1 MMLDIKKAN
10 LNWNG
15 KLKKLNMAKIKYIM
29 VHHTAHPSW
38 DVYSVHNFHKNTN
51 GWIGIGYNFFIN
63 RDGTIFEGRGLNVG
77 AGATGYNYNSIHV
90 CFAGNFENTN
100 PTQKQLES
108 GRKLIEYLLTLVPS
122 DVKIVGHKDIGRTAC
137 PGKKFPLD
145 SFKNIKKEVEDEK
158 MLKELSD
165 KYGEENVKKAL
176 TRLVETVNAGD
187 VPDEWAKEEL
197 TQAIEKKI
205 TDGTKPKMFVTR
217 QEVAIMINRSLEE
230 KK

>member
-10 LNWNG
+10 LKWNG
-15 KLKKLNMAKIKYIM
+15 KLKKLNMTKIKYIM

-63 RDGTIFEGRGLNVG
+63 PDGTIFEGRGFNVG

-137 PGKKFPLD
+137 PGKNFPLN
-145 SFKNIKKEVEDEK
+145 SFKNIKWEMGDEK

-165 KYGEENVKKAL
+165 KYGEEKVKTAL
-176 TRLVETVNAGD
+176 TKLIEAVNDDDTPA
-187 VPDEWAKEEL
+187 EWAKDEL
-197 TQAIEKKI
+197 TKAIDKKI
-205 TDGTKPKMFVTR
+205 TDGTKPKMFATR

>member
-1 MMLDIKKAN
+1 MMLDIKKVN
-10 LNWNG
+10 LKWNG

-63 RDGTIFEGRGLNVG
+63 RDGTIFEGRGLNIG

-100 PTQKQLES
+100 PTQKQIES
-108 GRKLIEYLLTLVPS
+108 GKKLIEYLLTLVSP
-122 DVKIVGHKDIGRTAC
+122 DVEIIGHGKTAC
-137 PGKKFPLD
+137 PGKNFPLN
-145 SFKNIKKEVEDEK
+145 SFKNIKKEMEDEE

-165 KYGEENVKKAL
+165 KYGDENVKNAL
-176 TRLVETVNAGD
+176 TRLIEAVNNSD
-187 VPDEWAKEEL
+187 TPDEWAKEEL

-205 TDGTKPKMFVTR
+205 TDGTKPKMFATR

>member
-1 MMLDIKKAN
+1 
-10 LNWNG
+10 
-15 KLKKLNMAKIKYIM
+15 
-29 VHHTAHPSW
+29 
-38 DVYSVHNFHKNTN
+38 
-51 GWIGIGYNFFIN
+51 
-63 RDGTIFEGRGLNVG
+63 
-77 AGATGYNYNSIHV
+77 
-90 CFAGNFENTN
+90 
-100 PTQKQLES
+100 
-108 GRKLIEYLLTLVPS
+108 
-122 DVKIVGHKDIGRTAC
+122 
-137 PGKKFPLD
+137 
-145 SFKNIKKEVEDEK
+145 

-205 TDGTKPKMFVTR
+205 TDGTKPKMFATR